1 MTCRLPTAG
10 ASDTV
15 MINDFVV
22 IESVYGKIIVNRH
35 GFYHAEHL
43 IKTGKTHIEGEL
55 EKILKIVDTIREQPI
70 IVDAGANIGF
80 VSIPI
85 AQAVK
90 ERGGQVHAFE
100 PQRMLFNALCGSA
113 ALNDLD
119 NLYVY
124 NQAIGDSCG
133 EIAVP
138 SFDYGKPQA
147 FGLCSL
153 TQGLDGEKVPLT
165 TIDSLNLPRLDFV
178 KIDVEGMEVPV
189 LNGARKTIEKHLP
202 WCWVE
207 YLITG
212 IETINETF
220 GSLPYQ
226 FYRMDNLNI
235 LCAPE
240 PRMAASGIT
249 ITASQT

>member
-1 MTCRLPTAG
+1 
-10 ASDTV
+10 
-15 MINDFVV
+15 MINNFVV

-43 IKTGKTHIEGEL
+43 IKTGRTHIEGEL
-55 EKILKIVDTIREQPI
+55 EKMLKLVGTVPEGAV
-70 IVDAGANIGF
+70 IVDAGANIGL

-90 ERGGQVHAFE
+90 QRGGQVHAFE
-100 PQRMLFNALCGSA
+100 PQRMLSNALCGSA

-119 NLYVY
+119 NLHVY

-138 SFDYGKPQA
+138 PLDYGKPQA

-153 TQGLDGEKVPLT
+153 TKGLDGEKVPLT
-165 TIDSLNLPRLDFV
+165 TIDSLGLPRLDFL

-189 LNGARKTIEKHLP
+189 LNGARRTIETHLP

-207 YLITG
+207 YMITG
-212 IETINETF
+212 IDPIKETF

-226 FYRMDNLNI
+226 FYRMDDLNL

-240 PRMAASGIT
+240 PRIAASAMT
-249 ITASQT
+249 TTASPV